1 MDKLYAPWRD
11 RYVHQ
16 AIKGK
21 EQGTCVFCDLFN
33 NDETDQE
40 RFVLFKDERVVVVL
54 NIYPYNGGHLL
65 IIPQEHVETFDTI
78 SEKNLGHHM
87 VVAAKSM
94 KIVQEV
100 LGCEGIN
107 FGANVGKT
115 AGAGIPQHVHM
126 HIVPRFSGDT
136 GFFTTIGNSKQISVD
151 LQNIY
156 KKLKP
161 AFDKAFLG

>member
-16 AIKGK
+16 AIKGD
-21 EQGTCVFCDLFN
+21 EQGSCVFCDLFN
-33 NDETDQE
+33 NDESDQE
-40 RFVLFKDERVVVVL
+40 RFVLFKDQSVAVVL

-65 IIPQEHVETFDTI
+65 VIPKEHVATFDII
-78 SEKNLGHHM
+78 SEKNLSWQM
-87 VVAAKSM
+87 IVNAKSM

-126 HIVPRFSGDT
+126 HIVPRFFGDT

-151 LQNIY
+151 LQNVY

-161 AFDKAFLG
+161 AFDKAFRG